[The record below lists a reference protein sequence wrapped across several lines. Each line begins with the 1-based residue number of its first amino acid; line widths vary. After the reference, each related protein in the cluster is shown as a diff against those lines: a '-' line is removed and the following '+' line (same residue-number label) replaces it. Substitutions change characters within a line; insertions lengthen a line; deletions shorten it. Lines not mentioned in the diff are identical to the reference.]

1 MVKGA
6 DMAEQW
12 CYDEAASRGYAI
24 NFRERGGRL
33 ADEAGRPALTAA
45 IADAADAAAGGFA
58 APARKFAEVRR
69 LAAHQPDALAL
80 AIIAWADEAEAER
93 RELDG
98 DPRRQ
103 LAQQRER
110 SRLPNAR

>member
-1 MVKGA
+1 
-6 DMAEQW
+6 MAEHW
-12 CYDEAASRGYAI
+12 YYDEAASRGYAI
-24 NFRERGGRL
+24 NFRARGERL
-33 ADEAGRPALTAA
+33 ADEAGRPALAIA
-45 IADAADAAAGGFA
+45 IADASDAASGCFA

-69 LAAHQPDALAL
+69 LAAYAPDALAC

-103 LAQQRER
+103 LAAQRER
-110 SRLPNAR
+110 MALPNAR